1 MSLCLHAQGS
11 VLFSWETLVISP
23 GWHSL
28 VLLIPVFLA
37 VGLPGLFPLLTCD
50 PAILL
55 QSLEVL
61 CGSQNVT
68 SVLCGFRCFC
78 V

>member
-1 MSLCLHAQGS
+1 MSLCLRAQGS
-11 VLFSWETLVISP
+11 VLSSWEALVISP
-23 GWHSL
+23 GRPSL
-28 VLLIPVFLA
+28 VLLIPVLL
-37 VGLPGLFPLLTCD
+37 VIGLPGLFPLLTCD
-50 PAILL
+50 PAVLL

-68 SVLCGFRCFC
+68 SVPCGFRCFC